1 MTLFDLLTKIYFS
14 KKLILKNL
22 LLLITFNIIGLI
34 FVSQSHNNEISKTLI
49 FKDVPINAKSLIFQN
64 YDVRKLVENGLI
76 IAIEIDEF
84 GFQIWD
90 HKFISKN
97 VEISE
102 STIENISN
110 VLFRAI
116 IDHKIHIESTSNKDP
131 IQKNKLKNIR
141 DYIQSNKIKKYSII
155 EDTNNKTDL
164 QKIISILVQ
173 ANVFAIIVI
182 FIFRIRLFSK
192 KL

>member
-1 MTLFDLLTKIYFS
+1 MTLFDLLVKIYFS
-14 KKLILKNL
+14 KKLILKNF
-22 LLLITFNIIGLI
+22 LIFIAFNIIGLI
-34 FVSQSHNNEISKTLI
+34 FIFSSNKAEFSKTLI

-64 YDVRKLVENGLI
+64 YDIRELVENGLI

-90 HKFISKN
+90 HKFITGNEKM
-97 VEISE
+97 SE
-102 STIENISN
+102 NIIENISN
-110 VLFRAI
+110 VLFRAV
-116 IDHKIHIESTSNKDP
+116 IDHKVYIESTSNNDP
-131 IQKNKLKNIR
+131 SLKIQLKNIK

-155 EDTNNKTDL
+155 EDTNNKKDL

-173 ANVFAIIVI
+173 ANIFAIIVI
-182 FIFRIRLFSK
+182 FIFGIRLFSK